1 MPKSSRRK
9 QSKPQHIC
17 SEEEDESPTKATRK
31 STVHKKAIA
40 DDNGNIVTPLRTTR
54 VTRSKGAP
62 PSGKTPGYITSK
74 KSDSKTEIQKKG
86 KEIPV
91 EDESSEESEE
101 EVNEEAEMKN
111 EPCDMVVFYTEK
123 SDENVDNSEDKVD
136 ITENIPNDDDSSDQE
151 KSEKD
156 SSDEDQDAKLSKKD
170 CTSDNETEQ
179 LVIDKTKKNETKGKI
194 KDVSSDEETDHLC
207 GKGDVSETLDI
218 EVKNSEMKE
227 GEMEENENSGDND
240 LHSDCKSEKA
250 EDEIEDKNSEN
261 NESDKDDDEIMELDE
276 EDEGQLCIDEASDD
290 GETKKEVNSQGE
302 STLSKGFSSSL
313 KDRTC
318 EFCAVVKKSPAD
330 LQRHIRKH
338 TGERPFKCKMCSRMF
353 KAKRSLQYHQF
364 MHHGIKS
371 ENSNISQK
379 YSLMRKRKLEMDQLR
394 AELISPDGTKRFKG
408 DDSPEVTLMDG
419 MTRQDGKDS
428 STSPESGADVESQ
441 SDRTCYVCGKLC
453 LKPSDLKR
461 HMMCHTGERPFKC
474 DICGK
479 PFRAKNSMLY
489 HKKSAHGFDIE
500 LSPGLEERFLRLKK
514 QNNLNSIALK
524 MAHPNL
530 QDTPKPQIPNSSEMD
545 LEDMD
550 SDETSSLHNVDSYTM
565 EESNKV
571 FYSCGYTNSYQDD
584 EVELD
589 ESTGLFKHKISN
601 GGQGK
606 LANPI
611 NMSENSD
618 DVLMNSDNMDPPDI
632 TDMIKD
638 GTSMVGAEII
648 HGSHFTKSRISIR
661 NETVLIT
668 RLDGV
673 NLATGKETSLYKCY
687 LCGKVFNF
695 LSKVQCHL
703 SMHFEKDI
711 VIFQCQLCK
720 ASFWFKNQ
728 VMQHIRK
735 RHPSEVDNVSKR
747 HESEC
752 KNNDAD
758 NDTSNSDMD
767 SGIQVKSEGND
778 ENSDEREGSSSPAEN
793 KINNASIFK
802 KDNEDR
808 GNDVLCRFWRGLK
821 YRKNSNGSYVCLV
834 CRKSFHREIS
844 LLKHIKIHSGHKQ
857 CYCQECGKGFT
868 EFTSLRQ
875 HLTLFHGLKD
885 NHHTLKPHIKP
896 STKHSLLSNL
906 LSKKAGKQPDADVH
920 DSTRQS
926 HEERAR
932 ELLIKEGIQ
941 EDVTVVM
948 PCGPDDDP
956 DIDMDDGPRLLDVW
970 SERDSEE
977 SSEANS
983 QDGLVTAMIPRRS
996 LGKETNKSK
1005 RKSSQPVKLQNASI
1019 PPPAPL
1025 QVSIPTP
1032 APAAAFQIPTR
1043 LLINSEAARAAV
1055 ATLPETSDLP
1065 GGVQIKQ
1072 EPLSPKADL
1081 PPTSA
1086 PTSNFISANPQV
1098 AQFLMNPGQMIL
1110 TSGSGSTSG
1119 QPQPMML
1126 LSNSAFPSPIPG
1138 NIIGMVQVANSANQ
1152 ISAKEPLPTDSSTPM
1167 SSDPSPINSDGN
1179 DRDMLVGYPRVQ
1191 WSPNETPPT
1200 SGSGFTW
1207 SQISADGRKV
1217 TSLSRTHSR
1226 LPIVNAPVNR
1236 DKVCKPMTL
1245 TDGRQVYRC
1254 PFCSKDFLSYS
1265 DINRHMDFHEDIRPY
1280 KCKFCDYFAR
1290 TNSQLKVHMMR
1301 HQGIREFCC
1310 KVCNYKG
1317 VTQSDLNR
1325 HMKSQIHILKSRN
1338 ECNHC
1343 GEGFVTQKNLE
1354 KHLDGNCIIKV
1365 TKMED
1370 ASEFC

>member
-17 SEEEDESPTKATRK
+17 SEEEDESPTKSTRK
-31 STVHKKAIA
+31 SSVHKKAIS
-40 DDNGNIVTPLRTTR
+40 DDNGNIVTPIRTTR

-62 PSGKTPGYITSK
+62 PSGKTPGHITPK
-74 KSDSKTEIQKKG
+74 KSEREKQKKE
-86 KEIPV
+86 KEVHV
-91 EDESSEESEE
+91 EDEISEGSEDEE
-101 EVNEEAEMKN
+101 EEDTKIEKG
-111 EPCDMVVFYTEK
+111 CDK
-123 SDENVDNSEDKVD
+123 SDENVDESLDIKVD
-136 ITENIPNDDDSSDQE
+136 STENIPKEDESSDKE
-151 KSEKD
+151 KVGD
-156 SSDEDQDAKLSKKD
+156 SDDNHITATTDAA
-170 CTSDNETEQ
+170 SDNEPEE
-179 LVIDKTKKNETKGKI
+179 LIINETSNKEAGELKE
-194 KDVSSDEETDHLC
+194 VPSDKETDSVDD
-207 GKGDVSETLDI
+207 KGDVSDQLAVEDKD
-218 EVKNSEMKE
+218 EKNKE
-227 GEMEENENSGDND
+227 EEMEEKENSGDND
-240 LHSDCKSEKA
+240 IQSDSNLEL
-250 EDEIEDKNSEN
+250 DNVEIEDKHSEN
-261 NESDKDDDEIMELDE
+261 NESEKDDDEMMELDEEEEEE
-276 EDEGQLCIDEASDD
+276 EDEGQLCIDELSDE
-290 GETKKEVNSQGE
+290 GETKKEVNNREE
-302 STLSKGFSSSL
+302 SMLSKGFNSSL

-408 DDSPEVTLMDG
+408 DDSPDVTMMDG
-419 MTRQDGKDS
+419 MIRQDGKDS
-428 STSPESGADVESQ
+428 STSPESGADMECQ
-441 SDRTCYVCGKLC
+441 SDRTCYICGKLC

-514 QNNLNSIALK
+514 QSNLHSLATK
-524 MAHPNL
+524 MAHQNVEN
-530 QDTPKPQIPNSSEMD
+530 TPKPIISNGSEVDM
-545 LEDMD
+545 EDGD
-550 SDETSSLHNVDSYTM
+550 SDETSSIPNLDSYTV
-565 EESNKV
+565 EKGNKV
-571 FYSCGYTNSYQDD
+571 FYSCGYTSSFQDG

-589 ESTGLFKHKISN
+589 ESTGLFKHKAPN
-601 GGQGK
+601 ENQGM
-606 LANPI
+606 LANTDLSA
-611 NMSENSD
+611 NSKNLLENSD
-618 DVLMNSDNMDPPDI
+618 SMDPPDI
-632 TDMIKD
+632 TEMIKD
-638 GTSMVGAEII
+638 GSSMVGAEII
-648 HGSHFTKSRISIR
+648 HGSHFTKNRISIR

-673 NLATGKETSLYKCY
+673 NLSNGKDMCLYKCY
-687 LCGKVFNF
+687 LCGKVFNY

-735 RHPSEVDNVSKR
+735 RHPSEVDNASKR
-747 HESEC
+747 QQNEC

-778 ENSDEREGSSSPAEN
+778 ENSDEREGSSSPVEG
-793 KINNASIFK
+793 KSDKDDIFK
-802 KDNEDR
+802 KDSEDR
-808 GNDVLCRFWRGLK
+808 ENEMLCRFWRGLK

-857 CYCQECGKGFT
+857 CYCQECGKGFS
-868 EFTSLRQ
+868 EFTALRQ
-875 HLTLFHGLKD
+875 HLALFHGLRD
-885 NHHTLKPHIKP
+885 SHQTLKPHIKA

-906 LSKKAGKQPDADVH
+906 LSKKAGPKSDTEVD
-920 DSTRQS
+920 DTTRQS
-926 HEERAR
+926 QEERAR

-948 PCGPDDDP
+948 PCGPDDDTEV
-956 DIDMDDGPRLLDVW
+956 DGGPRLLDVW

-983 QDGLVTAMIPRRS
+983 QDGIITPVLPRRS
-996 LGKETNKSK
+996 VGKEMNKSK
-1005 RKSSQPVKLQNASI
+1005 RKSSQPVKLHNASI

-1025 QVSIPTP
+1025 QVSIP
-1032 APAAAFQIPTR
+1032 APATSAARVPIQIPTR
-1043 LLINSEAARAAV
+1043 LLINGEAARAAV
-1055 ATLPETSDLP
+1055 ANLPGRIELP

-1072 EPLSPKADL
+1072 EPLSPTADV
-1081 PPTSA
+1081 PSTSTSA
-1086 PTSNFISANPQV
+1086 TSNLVNANPQV
-1098 AQFLMNPGQMIL
+1098 AQFVMNPGQMIL

-1152 ISAKEPLPTDSSTPM
+1152 ISGKDSAPSDSSTPL
-1167 SSDPSPINSDGN
+1167 SSDPSPANTEGS
-1179 DRDMLVGYPRVQ
+1179 DRDTLVGFPRVQ

-1200 SGSGFTW
+1200 SCSGFTW

-1280 KCKFCDYFAR
+1280 KCKYCDYFAR

-1354 KHLDGNCIIKV
+1354 KHLDGNCIVKV
-1365 TKMED
+1365 TKFED
-1370 ASEFC
+1370 TSDFS

>member
-1 MPKSSRRK
+1 MSILPTSDQVRKNNTLHPSS
-9 QSKPQHIC
+9 SG
-17 SEEEDESPTKATRK
+17 EEEDESPTKASRK
-31 STVHKKAIA
+31 SSVHKKAIS

-62 PSGKTPGYITSK
+62 PSGKTPGHVTPRK
-74 KSDSKTEIQKKG
+74 NENKAEKQKKE
-86 KEIPV
+86 KEVLV
-91 EDESSEESEE
+91 EDESSEGSEDE
-101 EVNEEAEMKN
+101 DEVKEDDKIEK
-111 EPCDMVVFYTEK
+111 EPCDK
-123 SDENVDNSEDKVD
+123 SDV
-136 ITENIPNDDDSSDQE
+136 NDDDSEDTKDKSTEHIPKDIDPLNKEKVEEDSIVEDQT
-151 KSEKD
+151 SEHSMKD
-156 SSDEDQDAKLSKKD
+156 S
-170 CTSDNETEQ
+170 TSDNETDN
-179 LVIDKTKKNETKGKI
+179 LLIDEISNKEKRDVLKDISPEKESGSLCDKESVCDEVKGEEGEMNEAEILQAGNSCDDGDQSDPSFEKKEAKI
-194 KDVSSDEETDHLC
+194 KD
-207 GKGDVSETLDI
+207 
-218 EVKNSEMKE
+218 KE
-227 GEMEENENSGDND
+227 
-240 LHSDCKSEKA
+240 
-250 EDEIEDKNSEN
+250 SEN
-261 NESDKDDDEIMELDE
+261 NDSEKEDEMMELE
-276 EDEGQLCIDEASDD
+276 EEEEEGQLCIDEASDD
-290 GETKKEVNSQGE
+290 CETKKDMNSQGE
-302 STLSKGFSSSL
+302 STLNKGFSSPL

-318 EFCAVVKKSPAD
+318 EFCSVVKKSPAD

-408 DDSPEVTLMDG
+408 DDSPDVTMMDG

-428 STSPESGADVESQ
+428 STSPESGADVECQ

-514 QNNLNSIALK
+514 QSNLNSIASK

-530 QDTPKPQIPNSSEMD
+530 ENTPKPPVSNGSEV
-545 LEDMD
+545 DMGDVD
-550 SDETSSLHNVDSYTM
+550 SDETSSIPNLDSYAM
-565 EESNKV
+565 DKNDKV
-571 FYSCGYTNSYQDD
+571 FYSCGYTSSFQDD

-589 ESTGLFKHKISN
+589 ESTGLFKHKMLNGSQCILEKPDDMLVNSN
-601 GGQGK
+601 DM
-606 LANPI
+606 LAN
-611 NMSENSD
+611 SD
-618 DVLMNSDNMDPPDI
+618 SMDTPDI
-632 TDMIKD
+632 TQMIKD
-638 GTSMVGAEII
+638 GSSMVGAEII
-648 HGSHFTKSRISIR
+648 HGSHFTKNRISIR
-661 NETVLIT
+661 NETVLVT

-673 NLATGKETSLYKCY
+673 NMTTGKEICLYKCY
-687 LCGKVFNF
+687 LCGKVFNY

-735 RHPSEVDNVSKR
+735 RHPSEVDNASKR
-747 HESEC
+747 QENEC

-778 ENSDEREGSSSPAEN
+778 ENSDEREGSSSPVGS
-793 KINNASIFK
+793 KLKKDDIFK
-802 KDNEDR
+802 KESEDR
-808 GNDVLCRFWRGLK
+808 ENEMLCRFWRGLK

-857 CYCQECGKGFT
+857 CYCQECGKGFS
-868 EFTSLRQ
+868 EFTALRQ
-875 HLTLFHGLKD
+875 HLTLFHGLRD
-885 NHHTLKPHIKP
+885 NHQTVKPHIKA

-906 LSKKAGKQPDADVH
+906 LSKKAGKEADTDVH
-920 DSTRQS
+920 NSTRQS
-926 HEERAR
+926 QEEHAR
-932 ELLIKEGIQ
+932 QLLIKEGIQ

-956 DIDMDDGPRLLDVW
+956 DVDDGPRLLDVW

-983 QDGLVTAMIPRRS
+983 QDGMVTPLLPRRS
-996 LGKETNKSK
+996 LGKETSKSK
-1005 RKSSQPVKLQNASI
+1005 RKSSQPVKLHNASI

-1032 APAAAFQIPTR
+1032 APAVARVPMQIPTR
-1043 LLINSEAARAAV
+1043 LLINGEAARAAV
-1055 ATLPETSDLP
+1055 ATLPGRVDLP
-1065 GGVQIKQ
+1065 GNVQIKQ
-1072 EPLSPKADL
+1072 EPLSPTADV
-1081 PPTSA
+1081 PTTSVT
-1086 PTSNFISANPQV
+1086 TSNMVSTNPQV
-1098 AQFLMNPGQMIL
+1098 TQFLMNSGQMIL
-1110 TSGSGSTSG
+1110 TSGSGSTPG

-1138 NIIGMVQVANSANQ
+1138 NIIGMVQVANTANQ
-1152 ISAKEPLPTDSSTPM
+1152 ISAKDPMPSDSSTPM

-1179 DRDMLVGYPRVQ
+1179 DRETLVGFPRVQ

-1280 KCKFCDYFAR
+1280 KCKYCDYFAR

-1354 KHLDGNCIIKV
+1354 KHLDGNCIVKM

-1370 ASEFC
+1370 TSDFS